1 MDGDEQRWAQARAL
15 LDRGPSEVAQQRL
28 QCWRL
33 RRFWALAALLVVSVA
48 VVVIVRVLLGG
59 VSSSASP
66 VPRWQQVAGFSV
78 AGAGLVLQLTGV
90 VAGVRSARRMRA
102 WSSPLAVLT
111 AAQRKELTS
120 AVRGRRSV
128 EPDRLP
134 LARLVAERL
143 LVARSSVAAHLG
155 LEVLFVGQWIADP
168 ETWRAAIA
176 VGYGVLLVTAWPFL
190 HRDIRAARR
199 FLLAHP
205 TPAR

>member
-28 QCWRL
+28 PRWR
-33 RRFWALAALLVVSVA
+33 RRRVWALAALFVVSVA
-48 VVVIVRVLLGG
+48 VVVIVRVLFGG
-59 VSSSASP
+59 VSSSAS

-176 VGYGVLLVTAWPFL
+176 VGYGVLLATPWPFL